1 MISYGVTN
9 VKLFYCLRGS
19 YKLILLK
26 FPTKY
31 DFFIE
36 TNKSCFGG
44 GKTWDTWYIKS

>member
-36 TNKSCFGG
+36 T
-44 GKTWDTWYIKS
+44 WDTWYIKS